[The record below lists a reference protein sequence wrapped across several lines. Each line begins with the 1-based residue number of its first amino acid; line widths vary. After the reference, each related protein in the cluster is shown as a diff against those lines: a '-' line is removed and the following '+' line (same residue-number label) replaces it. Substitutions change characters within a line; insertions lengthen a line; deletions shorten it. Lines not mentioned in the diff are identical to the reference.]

1 MSVRSFVIGFL
12 FLLVTFNAWGQ
23 QPPTDS
29 PLLDHLVGQWTMEG
43 TIAGQKT
50 VHDVSAEWVLGH
62 HYLALH
68 EVSREKQKDGS
79 PKYEAT
85 IYIGWNPQPKE
96 YACVWLDVYGGLA
109 VESIGTASAKENDI
123 PFVFKDEKG
132 AVTFLND
139 FVYDPQADTWEWH
152 MDNVTAAGA
161 KPFGRVK
168 LTRVSAKTAD

>member
-1 MSVRSFVIGFL
+1 MNIRSSLLGFL
-12 FLLVTFNAWGQ
+12 VLLATFSAWGQ
-23 QPPTDS
+23 QPPVNS
-29 PLLDHLVGQWTMEG
+29 PLLDHLAGKWTLEG

-62 HYLALH
+62 HYLAVH
-68 EVSREKQKDGS
+68 ETSREKQKDGT
-79 PKYEAT
+79 PQYEAM
-85 IYIGWNPQPKE
+85 IYIAWNPQPKE

-123 PFVFKDEKG
+123 AFVFKDEKG

-139 FVYDPQADTWEWH
+139 FVYDPKTDTWEWR
-152 MDNVTAAGA
+152 MDNVTAEGA

-168 LTRVSAKTAD
+168 LTRSSPTNGD